1 MTLITVPLPN
11 TDAELLYSELISA
24 MQSGTSDGIIKQIE
38 SANLTDLPFVIRK
51 FTNAQCEQF
60 WALLCTQKPNL
71 AADFL
76 DYLTEPERALLFS
89 NLPIDSAKD
98 ILLHMRSDVRRSLLR
113 SLPKPLHKALESSLP
128 ETWENEEK
136 AAMSFPNGSVGRICK
151 NEIIKLES
159 WATTSD
165 LENVLREGEQSSER
179 IEWRYIYL
187 HDKRGNYLGT
197 VKTREL
203 FLAQSWD
210 RLLDHIDTSVP
221 TVPADFDLQSLKS
234 VLDSTSHSTVPVI
247 NEHGF
252 QIGIVGHTQLNQAL
266 YEKSEQQQR
275 EASGIFGGDEFR
287 TMPLLQR
294 NIRRL
299 TFLLPSV
306 ILSYAAVSIIASFEH
321 IIEQVAVLAAVL
333 PLVANLSGAAGNQ
346 SVAVSIRELSTKHI
360 SAKDWLFVVAKELP
374 IGAINGLAIGL
385 VIALLMLVAH
395 GQPSHLL
402 PVLVAAA
409 YTISSTLAV
418 MIGGALPLIL
428 KRVNLDPAMLSSPL
442 LTTLT
447 DAISFFSVL
456 YLAQLMLL

>member
-11 TDAELLYSELISA
+11 TESEQLFFQLNTAIHSGNGAHLQQYIEQADSA
-24 MQSGTSDGIIKQIE
+24 
-38 SANLTDLPFVIRK
+38 DLPFVIRK
-51 FTNAQCEQF
+51 LNNAQPEQF
-60 WALLCTQKPNL
+60 WSLLCTQNAQLASNL
-71 AADFL
+71 L
-76 DYLTEPERALLFS
+76 DYLTEPERSLLFS

-113 SLPKPLHKALESSLP
+113 SLPKPLNKALESSLP
-128 ETWENEEK
+128 DTWENEEK
-136 AAMSFPNGSVGRICK
+136 ASMSFPNGSVGRICK

-159 WATTSD
+159 CATTSD
-165 LENVLREGEQSSER
+165 LETVLREGEQSSER

-187 HDKRGNYLGT
+187 HDKNGNYLGA

-210 RLLDHIDTSVP
+210 KLVDHIDTSIP
-221 TVPADFDLQSLKS
+221 TVHADFDLQSLKS
-234 VLDSTSHSTVPVI
+234 VLDSTSHSTIPVI

-252 QIGIVGHTQLNQAL
+252 QIGIVGHTQLNHAL
-266 YEKSEQQQR
+266 YEKSEQQQL
-275 EASGIFGGDEFR
+275 ETGGIFGGDEFR
-287 TMPLLQR
+287 TMPLLKR

-306 ILSYAAVSIIASFEH
+306 ILSYAAVSIIASFEP
-321 IIEQVAVLAAVL
+321 IIEQIAVLAAIL

-346 SVAVSIRELSTKHI
+346 SVAVSIRELSTGYI

-385 VIALLMLVAH
+385 VIALLMLLTH
-395 GQPSHLL
+395 GQQNHLL
-402 PVLVAAA
+402 PILVAIA

>member
-11 TDAELLYSELISA
+11 AQAELLYSKLAAAIHSNNSA
-24 MQSGTSDGIIKQIE
+24 DILEQVE

-51 FTNAQCEQF
+51 LSDVQREQF
-60 WALLCTQKPNL
+60 WILLCEQKPNL
-71 AADFL
+71 AADFQ
-76 DYLTEPERALLFS
+76 DYLTEPERTLLFS
-89 NLPIDSAKD
+89 TLPIDRAKD
-98 ILLHMRSDVRRSLLR
+98 ILLHMRSDGRRSLLR
-113 SLPKPLHKALESSLP
+113 SLPKPRHKALESSLP

-136 AAMSFPNGSVGRICK
+136 AAMSFPSGSAGRICK

-159 WATTSD
+159 WATVSD
-165 LENVLREGEQSSER
+165 LESVLREGEQSSER

-187 HDKRGNYLGT
+187 HDKHGNYLGT

-221 TVPADFDLQSLKS
+221 TIPAGFDLQSLKS

-275 EASGIFGGDEFR
+275 ETSGIFGGDEFR
-287 TMPLLQR
+287 TMPLLKR

-306 ILSYAAVSIIASFEH
+306 ILSYTAVSIIASFEH
-321 IIEQVAVLAAVL
+321 IIEQVAVLAAIL

-360 SAKDWLFVVAKELP
+360 SARDWLFVVAKELP

-385 VIALLMLVAH
+385 VIALLMLLTH
-395 GQPSHLL
+395 GQQGYLL

-409 YTISSTLAV
+409 YTISSTFAV

-428 KRVNLDPAMLSSPL
+428 KRANLDPAMLSSPL

-456 YLAQLMLL
+456 YLAQVLLL

>member
-1 MTLITVPLPN
+1 MTLIAVPLPN
-11 TDAELLYSELISA
+11 TEAERLYSKLITA
-24 MQSGTSDGIIKQIE
+24 IQSSNSTDIIKQIDN
-38 SANLTDLPFVIRK
+38 ANLTDLPFVIRK
-51 FTNAQCEQF
+51 FSDQQREQF
-60 WALLCTQKPNL
+60 WVLICSQKPKL

-76 DYLTEPERALLFS
+76 DYLTEPERELLFTK
-89 NLPIDSAKD
+89 LPIDSAKD
-98 ILLHMRSDVRRSLLR
+98 ILWHMRSDFRRSLLR
-113 SLPKPLHKALESSLP
+113 GLPKRLHQALEASLP

-136 AAMSFPNGSVGRICK
+136 ASMSFPSGSVGRICK

-159 WATTSD
+159 WATISD
-165 LENVLREGEQSSER
+165 LEAILREGEQSSEL

-197 VKTREL
+197 VKTRKL
-203 FLAQSWD
+203 FLAQSWEKVV
-210 RLLDHIDTSVP
+210 DHIDNSIP
-221 TVPADFDLQSLKS
+221 TVRADFDLRSLKS
-234 VLDSTSHSTVPVI
+234 ILDSTSHATVPVI

-252 QIGIVGHTQLNQAL
+252 QIGIVGYTQLNKAL
-266 YEKSEQQQR
+266 YEKSKQQQR

-321 IIEQVAVLAAVL
+321 IIEQIAVLAAIL

-346 SVAVSIRELSTKHI
+346 SVAVSIRELSTEHI
-360 SAKDWLFVVAKELP
+360 SAKDWLFVVIKELP
-374 IGAINGLAIGL
+374 IGVLNGIVIGL
-385 VIALLMLVAH
+385 VIALLMLLTH
-395 GQPSHLL
+395 GQQSHLL
-402 PVLVAAA
+402 PVIVAVA
-409 YTISSTLAV
+409 YTVSSTLAV
-418 MIGGALPLIL
+418 MIGGALPLAL
-428 KRVNLDPAMLSSPL
+428 KRANLDPAMLSSPL